1 MVKRFSM
8 ELVTIFPQ
16 NTDFEKECFNLLCR
30 SYIEARYNKDF
41 KIIREQLEYLLSRAE
56 ILKEMTNRLYIE
68 KIASYQDQI
77 K

>member
-1 MVKRFSM
+1 M